1 MRPRLDCSWLNLVI
15 TDGLPG
21 WGSQVAADGRKAAR
35 GQCCGAA
42 VALCTVRA
50 RVLFYVFVTCTA
62 RLAAY
67 RMLPCVGHSAGQLA
81 GLVQLQLPAPPGPPA
96 PTQRRT
102 DGSPACPPPPPA
114 QAANEFWLRF
124 EIDHCQLSKLPHRR
138 RRHTRLPSGREAC
151 VHVHKLNRPVSG
163 KGRRQH
169 GIWKLLRRAA
179 TIVCSGKVQVSAW
192 TVL

>member
-1 MRPRLDCSWLNLVI
+1 M
-15 TDGLPG
+15 GEPG
-21 WGSQVAADGRKAAR
+21 RGGRAEGGKRAVLRRRR
-35 GQCCGAA
+35 GIVYSAC
-42 VALCTVRA
+42 A
-50 RVLFYVFVTCTA
+50 RVVLCICHMHCPTCCLSDASVCRPFGWTIGWTCAAPAPCPA
-62 RLAAY
+62 R
-67 RMLPCVGHSAGQLA
+67 
-81 GLVQLQLPAPPGPPA
+81 PPGPNA
-96 PTQRRT
+96 KAHRRKP
-102 DGSPACPPPPPA
+102 GMPPPPA